1 MIWLL
6 VPVQCICTPA
16 VCRIVARNS
25 FKFAKIVKCD
35 KNPQWIANKIVF
47 DRWKRFIFSTI
58 IFELLYRRL
67 SFDGAHIFRHFLFC
81 TLFLSRSVCVFFS
94 TICIEH
100 TVACNARYL
109 VGYNTHTHTGV
120 LTSNLRACVRNCSK
134 SIDNSLCMRRCSDRR
149 INARYGYQHSV
160 LLQLQQNKKRDCP
173 PNQPDTTNSN
183 NHNSAIEVFIWL
195 GNCVL

>member
-1 MIWLL
+1 MKKIYIFHYYFWII
-6 VPVQCICTPA
+6 VPAPLFRRSA
-16 VCRIVARNS
+16 Y
-25 FKFAKIVKCD
+25 
-35 KNPQWIANKIVF
+35 
-47 DRWKRFIFSTI
+47 FSAY
-58 IFELLYRRL
+58 FVLHSLSL
-67 SFDGAHIFRHFLFC
+67 SFC
-81 TLFLSRSVCVFFS
+81 VCFFS